1 MKYALKLTYKDG
13 KILEVHLKEEEAQDF
28 FSCLSEGKIHWEK
41 ETGKGFWTNF
51 SDIRFFEAF
60 PQESQKSQESQ
71 KVKDDAQRNFGVP
84 SEA

>member
-28 FSCLSEGKIHWEK
+28 FSCLSEAKIHWEK
-41 ETGKGFWTNF
+41 DTGKGFWTNL
-51 SDIRFFEAF
+51 SDIRYLEAF
-60 PQESQKSQESQ
+60 PQEAKEEKEVADGSQR
-71 KVKDDAQRNFGVP
+71 DLGVP